1 LSKEI
6 ALDKTKLGKF
16 NRTTI
21 PESVRKL
28 LQVREGDFVEW
39 IFDNGR
45 IFIKKRL
52 IGGECCEGEICKEWC
67 GVH

>member
-1 LSKEI
+1 VVYLLSKEI

-28 LQVREGDFVEW
+28 LQVREGDYVEW
-39 IFDNGR
+39 IFNDGK
-45 IFIKKRL
+45 IFIRKASYK
-52 IGGECCEGEICKEWC
+52 GEDK
-67 GVH
+67 

>member
-28 LQVREGDFVEW
+28 LQVKEGDFVEW
-39 IFDNGR
+39 IFNDGR
-45 IFIKKRL
+45 IFIRKASYK
-52 IGGECCEGEICKEWC
+52 GEDK
-67 GVH
+67 

>member
-1 LSKEI
+1 VYLLSKEI

-28 LQVREGDFVEW
+28 LQVKEGDYVEW
-39 IFDNGR
+39 IFNDGR
-45 IFIKKRL
+45 ILVRKASYEARV
-52 IGGECCEGEICKEWC
+52 EGR
-67 GVH
+67 V

>member
-16 NRTTI
+16 NRTTV

-28 LQVREGDFVEW
+28 LQVKEGDFVEW
-39 IFDNGR
+39 IFNDGR
-45 IFIKKRL
+45 IFVKKAS
-52 IGGECCEGEICKEWC
+52 CEGKDK
-67 GVH
+67 